1 MRDSEGRRRN
11 VAIRFGHFP
20 LRTGTFHCG
29 EGLPA
34 TPGSLLTFDARATLR
49 DDELLQETTLDD
61 YFGHPRVTD
70 AVDCTVQITSL
81 DAATIVATFESHML
95 DAEVDDLAYATG
107 TLRVP
112 KPTCTYPQLIDSPA
126 TCHPWAF

>member
-1 MRDSEGRRRN
+1 MIEERI
-11 VAIRFGHFP
+11 A
-20 LRTGTFHCG
+20 
-29 EGLPA
+29 A
-34 TPGSLLTFDARATLR
+34 TTVRVATLR